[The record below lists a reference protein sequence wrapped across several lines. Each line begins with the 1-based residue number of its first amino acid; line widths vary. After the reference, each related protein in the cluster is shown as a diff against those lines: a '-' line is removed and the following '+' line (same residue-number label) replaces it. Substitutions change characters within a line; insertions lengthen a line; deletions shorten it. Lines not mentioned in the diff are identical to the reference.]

1 MKKITDVAFR
11 SGDIGLSMSE
21 GLFAKVIKA
30 TTSWITGKATVN
42 HTFNFVGPDLIVEA
56 TNKIRLSSLSKY
68 DSKKYKKIVV
78 YRFPLTEDDRRR
90 FRIGMLQK
98 VNGAYGWTK
107 LPLFGLDA
115 LSTKFLALFGR
126 KKPVFFFTKTFGI
139 FSITVC
145 SQLSVYALHKFTS
158 YELRNRD
165 GKKVNWRIVN
175 PDYFEDL
182 AKLSH
187 NGAHRIY
194 SS

>member
-1 MKKITDVAFR
+1 MKKITDTDFIA
-11 SGDIGLSMSE
+11 GDIGLSMSK

-56 TNKIRLSSLSKY
+56 TNKIRVENLSKY
-68 DSKKYKKIVV
+68 DSPKYKKIVV
-78 YRFPLTEDDRRR
+78 YRFPLSEDDRSR
-90 FRIGMLQK
+90 FRLGLLCK

-115 LSTKFLALFGR
+115 LATKFLALFGR

-139 FSITVC
+139 FSIQVC
-145 SQLSVYALHKFTS
+145 SQLTVYALHKFTS
-158 YELRNRD
+158 YELRDRD
-165 GKKVNWRIVN
+165 GKKVNWRVVN

-182 AKLSH
+182 AELGH
-187 NGAHRIY
+187 NGAYIIY
-194 SS
+194 KS